1 MHKQFHR
8 FLKLS
13 NLTPVLLIVI
23 LVGLS
28 GCENRLPELP
38 SLSLTRDKP
47 APLENAPLRE
57 ARALLTAS
65 GKVIVQAGDTI
76 FSLAT
81 R

>member
-13 NLTPVLLIVI
+13 NLTPVLLIVS

-28 GCENRLPELP
+28 ACENRLPELP

-47 APLENAPLRE
+47 APLENATPE
-57 ARALLTAS
+57 
-65 GKVIVQAGDTI
+65 DTK
-76 FSLAT
+76 
-81 R
+81 